1 MIIDNESQKW
11 LSVIMKCK
19 FINNSSNLMHLN
31 TKKIICPFKIMNTH
45 EIKKRLPHEVE

>member
-11 LSVIMKCK
+11 LSVTMKCK

-31 TKKIICPFKIMNTH
+31 TKKDYMSFQNH
-45 EIKKRLPHEVE
+45 EYSRHKKETTP